1 MWEHR
6 LNCVDCG
13 FDTAILSG
21 GPLRYY
27 FCQTCREVIR
37 LQEPRLVIWPPLCP
51 LCQNDFGPADHL
63 APTSATC
70 LSCGKASINTTRV
83 AHVLM
88 DFEEP
93 APSTR
98 QTVHGQVIA
107 KGRFVQL
114 ALVNEYYWRA
124 RFRGETPPVGAWV
137 EARVSEVGKRTL
149 VCEFLRELTPKLI
162 SYKNNWR
169 R

>member
-1 MWEHR
+1 
-6 LNCVDCG
+6 
-13 FDTAILSG
+13 
-21 GPLRYY
+21 
-27 FCQTCREVIR
+27 
-37 LQEPRLVIWPPLCP
+37 
-51 LCQNDFGPADHL
+51 
-63 APTSATC
+63 
-70 LSCGKASINTTRV
+70 
-83 AHVLM
+83 M